1 MVSAGMNYGIV
12 GAGLMGSHL
21 AKCLV
26 SKGHKVLVYNRT
38 RAKAEKLCSE
48 IGCEVVDS
56 PKDMKDTEAIIV
68 FVFDDEALINIVL
81 MKDGIIKLGPCHGV
95 VLNASTVTP
104 KTSRW
109 IRDILKDNGIAY
121 YEAPV
126 YGSTSEAEKGE
137 LVSLI
142 GGSRNGF
149 EQVKKI
155 VQEYSS
161 EVFYIGEVPKA
172 MVLKLALNNIGLMFP
187 PILGESLGL
196 LEGYGVPVEKFIE
209 VASALWFGKFVERY
223 VKRIMTE
230 KKKIRFTVRGA
241 AKDYETIEKALYDA
255 GYSSIVSS
263 SLKNFYLI
271 ASEKYASN
279 DYPEAVK
286 WYLKKL
292 FSGQ

>member
-1 MVSAGMNYGIV
+1 
-12 GAGLMGSHL
+12 MGSHL

-26 SKGHKVLVYNRT
+26 SKGHEVLVYNRT

-56 PKDMKDTEAIIV
+56 PKDMENTDAIVV
-68 FVFDDEALINIVL
+68 FVFDDKALINIVL
-81 MKDGIIKLGPCHGV
+81 MKDGLMELGPYRGV

-104 KTSRW
+104 KTSQW
-109 IRDILKDNGIAY
+109 IHDILKGNGIAY

-126 YGSTSEAEKGE
+126 YGSTTEAEKGE

-142 GGSRNGF
+142 AGSRDGF

-161 EVFYIGEVPKA
+161 EVYHIGDVPKA
-172 MVLKLALNNIGLMFP
+172 MALKLALNNIGLMFP

-196 LEGYGVPVEKFIE
+196 LEGYGVSVEKFIE

-223 VKRIMTE
+223 IKRIMTE
-230 KKKIRFTVRGA
+230 KKKIRFTVKGA

-263 SLKNFYLI
+263 SLKNFYLMAI
-271 ASEKYASN
+271 EKYADN
-279 DYPEAVK
+279 DYPEAVR